1 MHVEVPD
8 DILRRAQANASD
20 VLLAVAV
27 QFYADNRIEYDDAL
41 RLAGVSRAELNR
53 ELVRIGIS
61 LQLYPAMPLPH
72 LRAG

>member
-1 MHVEVPD
+1 MHVEVLD
-8 DILRRAQANASD
+8 DILRKAQANASD
-20 VLLAVAV
+20 VLLAVAI
-27 QFYADNRIEYDDAL
+27 QFYADNRIDYDDAL
-41 RLAGVSRAELNR
+41 RLAGVSKAELNR